1 MFTIIKRVFT
11 DVKLHFTDEQYYEQR
26 KRYMK
31 RQKAFRK
38 AMKLQAKDFCPW
50 SGWYMNEMVKL
61 MLKFYTETYE
71 AGDCCWRETES
82 RLELAK
88 SMRKAFD
95 FAEKLELIE
104 DMESDELV
112 ALAKKDKVAFVNY
125 VKAWET
131 KIGATVAESSHPE
144 AIMASLAD
152 DYLTEKYTK
161 GMYKIIGEHIWEW
174 CD

>member
-1 MFTIIKRVFT
+1 MFRFFRGLKLYFT
-11 DVKLHFTDEQYYEQR
+11 DRPYYKQW
-26 KRYMK
+26 KPYMK

-88 SMRKAFD
+88 SMRKALD

-104 DMESDELV
+104 DMESAELI
-112 ALAKKDKVAFVNY
+112 ALAKKDKIAFVNY

-144 AIMASLAD
+144 ALMASLAEE
-152 DYLTEKYTK
+152 YLIEKYTK